1 MYIMYTEFLE
11 IIKLLSDITWWLQ
24 YCRVL
29 PRDDI
34 FDKIGSET
42 LFSHNDADP
51 YNFSQGRTS
60 KEVEGVS
67 EKGLDVRFK
76 EIE

>member
-1 MYIMYTEFLE
+1 MTFLTR
-11 IIKLLSDITWWLQ
+11 SDPKHCSAITTH
-24 YCRVL
+24 
-29 PRDDI
+29 
-34 FDKIGSET
+34 S
-42 LFSHNDADP
+42 DP